1 METPETGSAPPPD
14 VPDTPSRSIP
24 EPPRQRFPSAKQ
36 GLITFVGGFVLAAT
50 ACLGFLA
57 SLNVSRG
64 GNEFVPTLT
73 AILFCVGLVAILTG
87 VVFLII
93 RAVRG
98 R

>member
-1 METPETGSAPPPD
+1 M
-14 VPDTPSRSIP
+14 
-24 EPPRQRFPSAKQ
+24 
-36 GLITFVGGFVLAAT
+36 VGGFVLAAT
-50 ACLGFLA
+50 ACVGFLA